1 MRSSHAIVHASPV
14 RTAIGTFVGAL
25 KDVSAT
31 ELGAA
36 TIKATVDRAGL
47 KPEDVAATREI
58 VRQLAPQ
65 CALYRIL
72 WH

>member
-47 KPEDVAATREI
+47 KPEDVAACDQRI
-58 VRQLAPQ
+58 YYPLRFYN
-65 CALYRIL
+65 AL
-72 WH
+72 

>member
-47 KPEDVAATREI
+47 KPEDVAAPR
-58 VRQLAPQ
+58 RKRALRPQ
-65 CALYRIL
+65 PPRVI
-72 WH
+72 